1 MNARLPSPV
10 EAAVGLYRMLLVTLP
25 PGFGGDL
32 KREMTQVF
40 AATCLRAH
48 TARGIGG
55 VLRICVRAV
64 TDLSVR
70 APREWIDH
78 LHKPRKAAERKLS
91 MLETFAYDFRYAI
104 PRPCRSASLR

>member
-1 MNARLPSPV
+1 M
-10 EAAVGLYRMLLVTLP
+10 GLYRMLLVSLP
-25 PGFGGDL
+25 PGFGVEF
-32 KREMTQVF
+32 KRAMTQGF

-48 TARGIGG
+48 TASGIGG
-55 VLRICVRAV
+55 VLRFCGRAI

-70 APREWIDH
+70 APREWIDRF
-78 LHKPRKAAERKLS
+78 HKPRNAAERKLP